1 MSSSSREAL
10 LRWSYISTL
19 STASLQLIAATVIT
33 RFLKPSDYGLAAM
46 AMVCSNLASYFTQLG
61 MDRAIIQRPHLTE
74 GNIRAALTASV
85 ATGLFGFAALAA
97 ASHGLALYFR
107 EPRLPGIIIAFG
119 LNLLFQSFAM
129 IAGGLLRRELQIRK
143 LAMCDI
149 TAYLLSTFGL
159 GLPLAMK
166 GYGVWAL
173 VASNVSQTLFA
184 AIGYYLARHHSVR
197 PTFVRENFRDIT
209 GFGAKVSLTTMVEAL
224 SGSADTLVLGRM
236 VSPQALGLYNRSLTL
251 SMQPIYALSTGLSRV
266 FHPSI
271 ARAAERTLT
280 ECRNMLQSSER
291 QLMGV
296 IVPACIGAAVAAPTL
311 IPAVFG
317 RQWTGSI
324 PVYQALCIDA
334 ALDASFHL
342 PTIQLEVL
350 SRFRAKLIVQVLYGT
365 VLAIS
370 AIIAAPHGIVMVAY
384 VFVVLQFVRTLW
396 LHWLSARS
404 LETSLLTLLDSW
416 RPGVLCGAVVGGVV
430 YALQTGMNRFSPETP
445 LLVRLS
451 LLIVTAAAVA
461 VTLYRTFFYDTMYQP
476 WASVFGGARGGTAAV
491 QIQEEVGV
499 A

>member
-1 MSSSSREAL
+1 M
-10 LRWSYISTL
+10 LRLRQAW
-19 STASLQLIAATVIT
+19 
-33 RFLKPSDYGLAAM
+33 RRGLA
-46 AMVCSNLASYFTQLG
+46 
-61 MDRAIIQRPHLTE
+61 
-74 GNIRAALTASV
+74 
-85 ATGLFGFAALAA
+85 GFVLLAA

-107 EPRLPGIIIAFG
+107 EPRLPGVIIIFG

-143 LAMCDI
+143 LAICDI

-159 GLPLAMK
+159 GLPLAIK

-184 AIGYYLARHHSVR
+184 AIGYYLSRPHSLR
-197 PTFVRENFRDIT
+197 LTFVRENFRDIT
-209 GFGAKVSLTTMVEAL
+209 GFGAKVSVTTMVEAL

-280 ECRNMLQSSER
+280 ECRTMLQSSER

-311 IPAVFG
+311 IPAIFG
-317 RQWTGSI
+317 RQWAGSI

-350 SRFRAKLIVQVLYGT
+350 SRFRAKLMVQVLYGA

-370 AIIAAPHGIVMVAY
+370 AVVTAPHGIVMVAY
-384 VFVVLQFVRTLW
+384 VFVVLQLVRTLW
-396 LHWLSARS
+396 LHWLSAQS
-404 LETSLLTLLDSW
+404 LHTNLLNLLNSW
-416 RPGVLCGAVVGGVV
+416 LPGMLCGVVVGGVV
-430 YALQTGMNRFSPETP
+430 YGLQIGLDRFGPEIP
-445 LLVRLS
+445 LLVRL
-451 LLIVTAAAVA
+451 LLLMVPAAAVT
-461 VTLYRTFFYDTMYQP
+461 VLMYRTFFYDTVYQP
-476 WASVFGGARGGTAAV
+476 WASVFGGARGRRRAV
-491 QIQEEVGV
+491 LIQEEVGV

>member
-1 MSSSSREAL
+1 MGSNSRESL

-61 MDRAIIQRPHLTE
+61 MDRAIIQRPDLTE
-74 GNIRAALTASV
+74 GNIQAALTASL
-85 ATGLFGFAALAA
+85 ATGLVGFTGLAA

-143 LAMCDI
+143 LAICDI
-149 TAYLLSTFGL
+149 AAYLLSTFGL

-184 AIGYYLARHHSVR
+184 AIGYYIARRHSVR
-197 PTFVRENFRDIT
+197 LTFVRENFRDIT
-209 GFGAKVSLTTMVEAL
+209 GFGAKVSVTTMVEAL
-224 SGSADTLVLGRM
+224 SGSADTLVLGRL
-236 VSPQALGLYNRSLTL
+236 VSPQVLGLYNRSLTL

-271 ARAAERTLT
+271 ARAAERTLA
-280 ECRNMLQSSER
+280 ECRSMLQSSEQ

-296 IVPACIGAAVAAPTL
+296 ILPVCIGAAVAAPTL
-311 IPAVFG
+311 IPAIFG
-317 RQWTGSI
+317 RQWAGSI

-350 SRFRAKLIVQVLYGT
+350 SRFRAKLIVQVLYGM
-365 VLAIS
+365 VLAAS
-370 AIIAAPHGIVMVAY
+370 AVVAAPRGIVMVAY
-384 VFVVLQFVRTLW
+384 VFVVLQFLRTLW

-404 LETSLLTLLDSW
+404 LGTSLFKLLNSW
-416 RPGVLCGAVVGGVV
+416 VPGALCGAIVGGVV
-430 YALQTGMNRFSPETP
+430 YTLQTSISRFRPDTP
-445 LLVRLS
+445 LLFRLL
-451 LLIVTAAAVA
+451 LLIFAGLAVG
-461 VTLYRTFFYDTMYQP
+461 TLLYRMFFYDSMFQP
-476 WASVFGGARGGTAAV
+476 WASVFGGVRGRTAVV